1 MGTFKAKTGAGNGPQ
16 DLPPPG
22 IEFAPRKGYLEPLE
36 PESQPRPRAF
46 ARRAAREPTVS
57 RGPLQ
62 ILLTGAA
69 SGLGRALALHFAAKG
84 HRLVL
89 ADKDSAGLAE
99 TAALLGGASD
109 RVVPYTLDVTSAA
122 QVRDLIASPQCRRI
136 DLLIN
141 DAGLQYVARL
151 EDLPEERWDLLL
163 DVMLKGPFLLTQA
176 VLPRMR
182 EAGFGRVVNIGSI
195 HSLVASP
202 FKSAYVAAKH
212 GLLGLAKVAALETAR
227 ADITVNTICPSYIR
241 TPLVEAQIAAQARAH
256 GMSEQEVVDRI
267 MLEPMPK
274 KVFITVEEVAAAV
287 EFLAGHQ
294 ARNITGQTIVID
306 GGWTAR

>member
-1 MGTFKAKTGAGNGPQ
+1 M
-16 DLPPPG
+16 
-22 IEFAPRKGYLEPLE
+22 
-36 PESQPRPRAF
+36 
-46 ARRAAREPTVS
+46 S
-57 RGPLQ
+57 RGPLN

-69 SGLGRALALHFAAKG
+69 SGLGRGLALHFAGKG
-84 HRLVL
+84 HYLLL
-89 ADKDSAGLAE
+89 ADQNADGLRQTIAQLG
-99 TAALLGGASD
+99 AATERAQTH
-109 RVVPYTLDVTSAA
+109 TLDVTSAA
-122 QVRDLIASPQCRRI
+122 QVRELFAALGERRI

-141 DAGLQYVARL
+141 DAGVQYVARL
-151 EDLPEERWDLLL
+151 EEFPEERWDALL

-182 EAGFGRVVNIGSI
+182 AAGFGRVVHIGSI

-212 GLLGLAKVAALETAR
+212 GLLGLSKVAALETAD
-227 ADITVNTICPSYIR
+227 ADVTVNTICPSYIR

-256 GMSEQEVVDRI
+256 GISEEEVVGRI

-274 KVFITVEEVAAAV
+274 KKFITVEEVAATI
-287 EFLAGHQ
+287 EFLASHE
-294 ARNITGQTIVID
+294 ARNITGQTLVID